1 MTFKSVKK
9 MDINFSVIGYG
20 CWGASGESN
29 WHGHTDKDQ
38 IRAIQTAIDGGI
50 NFFDAAPVYGLGYAE
65 TILGKAIKG
74 RRNNIYIGTKC
85 GLPWDE
91 KNNVR
96 NDVRKDVILKEIDES
111 LLRLDV
117 DYVDIYQ
124 VHWPTAN
131 GVAIEETMSA
141 LAEIIK
147 SGKARYVGLTN
158 FSIADAKKSQEYID
172 IASMQGLYNMI
183 ERNAESYHN
192 IPLQYKVEAEVLP
205 FTRTEGMAFFP
216 YSPLFQGLLSGKFTA
231 DQAFMKGDVRKSN
244 PKLVGAGYA
253 KHFELVKRLNSFADK
268 LGKPLNEV
276 ALNWLV
282 EQEEVTSII
291 AGVKNEE
298 QVKSNLKALEW
309 KLDVDAIAQINNIV
323 DTSEL

>member
-1 MTFKSVKK
+1 MTFKNVKK
-9 MDINFSVIGYG
+9 MDINFSVMGYG
-20 CWGASGESN
+20 CWGASGESS

-158 FSIADAKKSQEYID
+158 FSIADAKKAQEYID

-282 EQEEVTSII
+282 EQQEVTSII
-291 AGVKNEE
+291 AGVRNEE

-309 KLDVDAIAQINNIV
+309 KLDADAIAQINNIV

>member
-309 KLDVDAIAQINNIV
+309 KLDADAIAQINNIV

>member
-20 CWGASGESN
+20 CWGASGESS

-50 NFFDAAPVYGLGYAE
+50 TFFDAAPVYGLGYAE

-74 RRNNIYIGTKC
+74 RRNNIHIGTKC

-111 LLRLDV
+111 LSRLDV

-131 GVAIEETMSA
+131 GVPIEETMSA

-253 KHFELVKRLNSFADK
+253 KHFELVKRLNTFAAK

-282 EQEEVTSII
+282 EQQEVTSII
-291 AGVKNEE
+291 AGVRNEE

-309 KLDVDAIAQINNIV
+309 KLNADAIAQINNIV